1 MLVVQATDWLM
12 MSFTKMGQL
21 GLEHLGEWLRRGI
34 KSQVIQRQ
42 SMCCSRTRKYNTYSQ
57 LFQIVSLQFGFLI
70 SLLIVHNWTCHWPS
84 LNCQTLESSVLPW
97 QTPGHPDHCSR
108 SWSQRPW
115 TQRESGGAAAARRKS
130 NVSKLLCFSTLES
143 TKMRTFIINLLTF
156 L

>member
-1 MLVVQATDWLM
+1 MFFVQATDWLM

-42 SMCCSRTRKYNTYSQ
+42 PMCCSRTRKY
-57 LFQIVSLQFGFLI
+57 
-70 SLLIVHNWTCHWPS
+70 
-84 LNCQTLESSVLPW
+84 TLENSTLSNSQSSIWFLDLFPHCTQLNLSLAIPKLSDLGSSMLHW

-115 TQRESGGAAAARRKS
+115 TQRESGGAAAARRKG
-130 NVSKLLCFSTLES
+130 NVSKLLCFFTLES
-143 TKMRTFIINLLTF
+143 AKMRTFIITHF
-156 L
+156 FI